1 MPLLRYGGTLF
12 MQTPFTEVVRE
23 FNEIFVESAR
33 LNVRSYDIKEK
44 SQVAGG
50 SVNSHYINCNSNK

>member
-12 MQTPFTEVVRE
+12 MQTTFTEVVRE